1 MVYKYLLKHFI
12 ASFLSIFITLFL
24 ISSIIILFQIT
35 KFTSYIELSL
45 YDLFKLYSLMVVKL
59 ILFTFPISFLLACA
73 SACLNLSKENELIM
87 LFSLGYSPKIISKFF
102 TYLSA
107 FISAILLAIT
117 LIFIPISFSLYDN
130 FLDYKKAFSKIN
142 LKTHGYGQKIGDLL
156 YLTDNEDNGVYKN
169 ITIYQ
174 AKNNN
179 NKNEQILFAKSATIT
194 TQNDSISLRLN
205 DVIQYIFQ
213 DKIYVNTI
221 KNLNFNTKINNQNAN
236 IKNIL
241 EYWKDYKNPSKSK
254 ELIIY
259 SILSLLPL
267 CAFKYVL
274 SFSIITSR
282 YEKSF
287 LYPALFVF
295 FMLYFTLALLFS
307 NFHFY
312 TIILIFLFFY
322 ILSCLFFKNK
332 IISKY

>member
-1 MVYKYLLKHFI
+1 MVYRYLFKHFS

-45 YDLFKLYSLMVVKL
+45 YDLFKLYSLMGIKL
-59 ILFTFPISFLLACA
+59 ILFTFPISFLLACGI
-73 SACLNLSKENELIM
+73 SCLNLSKENELIM

-102 TYLSA
+102 CYLS
-107 FISAILLAIT
+107 FIVSFILLLIT

-142 LKTHGYGQKIGDLL
+142 LKTHGYGQKIGNLI
-156 YLTDNEDNGVYKN
+156 YLTNSEENGIYKD
-169 ITIYQ
+169 ITIYK
-174 AKNNN
+174 AKS
-179 NKNEQILFAKSATIT
+179 KEEDEQIIFAKSAKIIA
-194 TQNDSISLRLN
+194 QDNSISLKLN
-205 DVIQYIFQ
+205 DVTQYIFQ
-213 DKIYVNTI
+213 NTLYINKIA
-221 KNLNFNTKINNQNAN
+221 NLDFNTQVSKQNTDIQN
-236 IKNIL
+236 VL

-274 SFSIITSR
+274 SFSIISSR

-287 LYPALFVF
+287 LYPALFIF
-295 FMLYFTLALLFS
+295 FMLYFSLALVLS
-307 NFHFY
+307 KFHIY
-312 TIILIFLFFY
+312 TIISIFLIFST
-322 ILSCLFFKNK
+322 LSYFFFKNK